1 MDGKIWRGNRR
12 ERPEGRTRMNEMSK
26 LAGRFSGTFYS
37 VIAGLS
43 WNFRFSVSD
52 ICIYIF
58 NLGGCMLRK
67 ATSVQG
73 TVWAY
78 LFIC

>member
-1 MDGKIWRGNRR
+1 
-12 ERPEGRTRMNEMSK
+12 MNEMSK
-26 LAGRFSGTFYS
+26 LAGRFF
-37 VIAGLS
+37 
-43 WNFRFSVSD
+43 WNFLLGYCGAELEFRFSVSD